1 MQPSP
6 LKVLLDTAGIDQ
18 VIWIDDLFAPPDED
32 KLLIEIKTKIAELD
46 SFNLKPEHQIFD
58 DVDFEADPKIIK
70 KKIDDILYNNIDI
83 LSNIYDSIMQQLK
96 EQNPDEAE
104 PDEDLTPEQI
114 KTLLKAIENHR
125 TYSYRK
131 WKAKEKEILSEC
143 NENTLI
149 LIDREFV
156 NEGASPNAGDEVLA
170 TAIEHAP
177 SSYCILLTHTVVPK
191 KTEDL
196 RKLIANNPD
205 NDIKIHQFSVMSKR
219 EIGTMPEDAAPHLA
233 GSLRI
238 NLTHRF
244 CFDLANESAT
254 VMEDSLKAAVNDLIN
269 LSIYDLDQSIFENSL
284 NEGASELEVA
294 NRILFL
300 RQRIATKKNFA
311 NNSEIHTK
319 LKKMRDI
326 RELQG
331 SMTPPE
337 VDTISKRKLHD
348 WRISEVFESGDLVN
362 KFHSPLKC
370 GDLFL
375 NTRTGTKFILL
386 AQPCDIS
393 VRAAGKR
400 NTEEAVFVRM
410 VSEPKDRT
418 FPERYFEIRGMG
430 ADGQPW
436 IFDFRRLAYVSLRV
450 LDLAVAN
457 DSGLVQISIDQKIP
471 DAILPG
477 WRERLQKLQNSIQP
491 RKTPKHIQFLSLSN
505 NFPDSDC
512 KIENNTRKF
521 HFQRIGRIRSPY
533 AEAILGSLAAFQ
545 TRAAFDHD
553 FAKNLTETEMPPE

>member
-32 KLLIEIKTKIAELD
+32 KLKIRIKEKLAKLEVY
-46 SFNLKPEHQIFD
+46 NLKPIHKAFGDLKYNAPLSVRDKQID
-58 DVDFEADPKIIK
+58 EALYSNAE
-70 KKIDDILYNNIDI
+70 ILNEIH
-83 LSNIYDSIMQQLK
+83 DSISQQLK
-96 EQNPDEAE
+96 ERTPDQTE
-104 PDEDLTPEQI
+104 PEEDLTSSQVGA
-114 KTLLKAIENHR
+114 LLNALANVK
-125 TYSYRK
+125 TYSYK
-131 WKAKEKEILSEC
+131 DWKSQYKDVLREC
-143 NENTLI
+143 SENTLI

-156 NEGASPNAGDEVLA
+156 NEGASPDAGDEILA
-170 TAIEHAP
+170 MAIEHAP
-177 SSYCILLTHTVVPK
+177 SSCCILLTHTVTPRE
-191 KTEDL
+191 TENL
-196 RKLIANNPD
+196 RKLIADSSD
-205 NDIKIHQFSVMSKR
+205 NEIKIHQFSVMSKR
-219 EIGTMPEDAAPHLA
+219 EIGAMPENAVPHLTSA
-233 GSLRI
+233 LRI
-238 NLTHRF
+238 TLTHRF
-244 CFDLANESAT
+244 CFNLANESAT
-254 VMEDSLKAAVNDLIN
+254 VMGDSLKTAVNDLIN

-284 NEGASELEVA
+284 NEGASELEVI

-300 RQRIATKKNFA
+300 RQRIATKKKFA

-326 RELQG
+326 RELQEIMIP
-331 SMTPPE
+331 SE
-337 VDTISKRKLHD
+337 VDAVSKSKLHE
-348 WRISEVFESGDLVN
+348 WRTSEVFESKGLVN
-362 KFHSPLKC
+362 KIHSPLKC
-370 GDLFL
+370 GDLFV
-375 NTRTGTKFILL
+375 NTKTETKFILL

-393 VRAAGKR
+393 VRADGER

-410 VSEPKDRT
+410 VSEPGVRT
-418 FPERYFEIRGMG
+418 IPERYFEIRGMG
-430 ADGQPW
+430 VDGLSW

-457 DSGLVQISIDQKIP
+457 DSGLVQISKDQEIP

-477 WRERLQKLQNSIQP
+477 WRVRLQKLQNSIRA
-491 RKTPKHIQFLSLSN
+491 RKIPERIKIFSLSN

-553 FAKNLTETEMPPE
+553 FAKNLTETPSE